1 MSEKEVLGLS
11 GAGSSVARCT
21 DGTAIPVAWVYAGAE
36 AFEWAHDTEHWPLPL
51 LPMELWLHQ
60 RWPAGADR
68 AWEETGMEPPAMFY
82 RFQYVG
88 PFLYARESP
97 YEPERLM
104 RNVMGYRAVAR
115 EHGGALSFWQQ
126 YCRPRAERAC
136 HELAGTEAHA
146 SLSSVAEVWAYGFH
160 QTFTS
165 IALLFESS
173 MRLAAL
179 LTEAGGEDGSL
190 TLFEL
195 TQDGQNA
202 TQAIDREI
210 WELAELARATP
221 PVSHLLQSEGDVDVL
236 AALRREPA
244 ARTFVV
250 AFNALLERH
259 GSRSQGWDLTLPTWR
274 ERPSAPLALVR
285 ARLESTG
292 AAPAEVAA
300 RSEARRREAT
310 ERALTQ
316 LPAEKHAEF
325 TKALARMDGYVRI
338 REDRAYW
345 QMVLSGEVR
354 SMLLRKG
361 GALAASG
368 RIDRADDVLF
378 LVPSDIEYGATP
390 DLRALASER
399 RREWERWREVGPPS
413 AIGTSPAAPAPIV
426 ESALDELRG
435 APASRGVVTGT
446 ARIIRT
452 PDEGARLKSGD
463 IMVCEMS
470 TPAWTPLFAIVAGI
484 ITETGGALSHPA
496 ITAREYG
503 IPAVVA
509 LKDAT
514 VRIREGQ
521 VVTVDG
527 GTGVVRL
534 R

>member
-1 MSEKEVLGLS
+1 
-11 GAGSSVARCT
+11 
-21 DGTAIPVAWVYAGAE
+21 VAWVYAGAE

-60 RWPAGADR
+60 HWPAGADR
-68 AWEETGMEPPAMFY
+68 AWAETGMEPPAMFY

-115 EHGGALSFWQQ
+115 EHGGPPAFWQQ

-136 HELAGTEAHA
+136 RELAALDSNA
-146 SLSSVAEVWAYGFH
+146 SLQSVAELWAYGFH

-165 IALLFESS
+165 MALFMEAS

-179 LTEAGGEDGSL
+179 LTEADGDDEPL
-190 TLFEL
+190 TRFEL

-202 TQAIDREI
+202 TQAIDGEI
-210 WELAELARATP
+210 WDLAELARATSQ
-221 PVSHLLQSEGDVDVL
+221 VKRLLESEEHADVVV
-236 AALRREPA
+236 ALRREPA
-244 ARTFVV
+244 ARAFVA
-250 AFNALLERH
+250 AFDALLERH

-274 ERPSAPLALVR
+274 ERPEAPLALVR
-285 ARLESTG
+285 ARLASG
-292 AAPAEVAA
+292 GPAPVEVVA
-300 RSEARRREAT
+300 RSQARRREAT
-310 ERALTQ
+310 ERALAQ
-316 LPAEKHAEF
+316 LPADKHAEF
-325 TKALARMDGYVRI
+325 RKTLARLDGYVRI

-345 QMVLSGEVR
+345 QLVLSGEVR
-354 SMLLRKG
+354 GVLLRKG
-361 GALAASG
+361 EALVASD
-368 RIDRADDVLF
+368 RIDRAADVLF
-378 LVPSDIEYGATP
+378 LVPDDMDDGATS
-390 DLRALASER
+390 DLRALVIER
-399 RREWERWREVGPPS
+399 RREWERWREVVPPA
-413 AIGTSPAAPAPIV
+413 AIGTPQAAPAPTV
-426 ESALDELRG
+426 ESAGDELRG
-435 APASRGVVTGT
+435 APASRGVATGT
-446 ARIIRT
+446 ARIIRSA
-452 PDEGARLKSGD
+452 DEGARLRPGD

-470 TPAWTPLFAIVAGI
+470 TPAWTPLFAIVSGI

-527 GTGVVRL
+527 GAGVVRL
-534 R
+534 Q